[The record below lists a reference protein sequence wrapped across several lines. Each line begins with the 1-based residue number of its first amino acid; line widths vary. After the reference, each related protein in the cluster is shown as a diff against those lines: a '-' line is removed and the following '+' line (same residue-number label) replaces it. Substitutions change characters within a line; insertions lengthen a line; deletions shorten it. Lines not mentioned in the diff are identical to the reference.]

1 MPEIALKLTSAMI
14 LDNRS
19 LRGSFELVIVN

>member
-1 MPEIALKLTSAMI
+1 MPEIALTPTSAMI
-14 LDNRS
+14 LDNRL